1 MTEEWSKGMK
11 LNIGVVYGSRTC
23 EHDVSIISAL
33 QAAQALNKDSYDV
46 TYIYIGREGSWYT
59 GAALADIKF
68 YENFDPSRVTR
79 VLPAAADGKLALYH
93 LPQKK
98 KLFGGGAAAERV
110 ALLDVVMPVVHGL
123 NGEDGTLQG
132 LLEMFN
138 VPYTSAGVMGSAVGM
153 DKITMKLL
161 FRGCGF
167 PVIDGIW
174 FDRGRWSRE
183 RDEVMD
189 EAEEKLG
196 YPLIVKPANLGSSI
210 GINIVHDRDRLE
222 DAIETAVAYDHRVLI
237 EKAVSPLREVNC
249 SVLGYGDHIETS
261 ELEMPVTREE
271 MLTYEGKYT
280 QNGGAKGSSGMAS
293 LARIVPAP
301 IDEKTAETIRD
312 LAVRAF
318 HAMDLKG
325 VVRIDFILDEAGNV
339 FINEANT
346 IPGSLAFYLWE
357 PKGISFSALLD
368 GMVECAFSANADRR
382 ASVFSYDSTILQ
394 GIVRGA
400 KGSKGKLNR

>member
-210 GINIVHDRDRLE
+210 GINIAHDRNQLE
-222 DAIETAVAYDHRVLI
+222 DAIETAAAYDHRILV
-237 EKAVSPLREVNC
+237 EKAVTPLREVNC
-249 SVLGYGDHIETS
+249 SVLGYGDHVETS
-261 ELEMPVTREE
+261 ELEMPVTQEE
-271 MLTYEGKYT
+271 FLTFEGKYT
-280 QNGGAKGSSGMAS
+280 RNAKGAAGMAS
-293 LARIVPAP
+293 QVRIIPAP
-301 IDEKTAETIRD
+301 ISEKAAEAVRD
-312 LAVRAF
+312 LAARAF
-318 HAMDLKG
+318 RAMDLKG
-325 VVRIDFILDEAGNV
+325 VVRIDFILDKDENV

-357 PKGISFSALLD
+357 PKGISFAALLD
-368 GMVECAFSANADRR
+368 GMVECAFSAWADRK
-382 ASVFSYDSTILQ
+382 ASVFSHDSTLLAN
-394 GIVRGA
+394 IVHGSKGA
-400 KGSKGKLNR
+400 KGKLNR